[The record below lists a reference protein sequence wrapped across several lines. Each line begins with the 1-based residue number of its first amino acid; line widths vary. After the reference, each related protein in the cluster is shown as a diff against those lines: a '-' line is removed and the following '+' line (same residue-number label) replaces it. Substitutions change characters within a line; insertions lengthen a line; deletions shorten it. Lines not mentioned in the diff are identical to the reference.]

1 MCNSYK
7 GDFYKSS
14 YKIALRFYITCPP
27 IADTKKGNSYTM
39 NLAACGG
46 MFFDRMNKINKIFL
60 YSLYLPAG
68 RQVLNIL
75 SKKWDFYIIKLG
87 FRNMGSN

>member
-1 MCNSYK
+1 
-7 GDFYKSS
+7 
-14 YKIALRFYITCPP
+14 
-27 IADTKKGNSYTM
+27 M